1 MDTLREEKDGMI
13 IEWDVPIR
21 MADGLIMRADVFRP
35 PTPGKYPAILT
46 YGPYAKGLPF
56 QVGYKTAWHRMV
68 TAYPEVAQGTS
79 NKYQSWELVDPEKWV
94 PDGYVCV
101 RVDSRGAGN
110 SEGFLDV
117 WCAQEAKDQY
127 ECIEWAAA
135 QDWCNGKVGLNG
147 ISYYAMNQWQT
158 AALQPPH
165 LAAMCAWEGA
175 SDYYRE
181 LCRHGG
187 ILSDFFG
194 GWYLRQV
201 KSVQYGV
208 GERAEKNPNNGRSVA
223 GDITLSDEE
232 LATRRAA
239 SDVSIQNREMM
250 DEDYASRIPDLTK
263 IKAPVLSAG
272 NWGGV
277 GLHPRGNFEGYLRAG
292 SEQKWLEVHGD
303 THFSHFYSNYGLA
316 LQKRFF
322 GHFLKGENN
331 GWDQTPRVQLNIR
344 HPGET
349 FVWRGEHEWP
359 LARTQ
364 WTRYYLHADGMRL
377 DPSEPKAE
385 TKLTYHTRSEG
396 LAFSTGPLTQAMEI
410 TGPIAARLRLSSDT
424 TDADVFLAVR
434 VFDPQGV
441 EVSFI
446 GSNDPRTPVALG
458 WLRASHRKTDPARSL
473 PYRPWH
479 THDEKQPLTPGQA
492 VDLDV
497 EVWPTSIV
505 IPKGYTLVFNVRGK
519 DYRYD
524 DVGVVLPFDTQPM
537 FGVGPFSHE
546 NPVDRPP
553 EVFHTHNHLHGGP
566 GHQPYVLLPIIPMG

>member
-1 MDTLREEKDGMI
+1 METIKEHKDGMI

-21 MADGLIMRADVFRP
+21 MSDGVTMRADIFRP
-35 PTPGKYPAILT
+35 VEPGKYPAILT

-101 RVDSRGAGN
+101 RIDSRGAGN

-117 WCAQEAKDQY
+117 WSAQEARDQY
-127 ECIEWAAA
+127 ECIEWSAV

-208 GERAEKNPNNGRSVA
+208 GDRAEKNPNNGRSVA
-223 GDITLSDEE
+223 GDITLSDAE
-232 LATRRAA
+232 LEKRRAA
-239 SDVSIQNREMM
+239 SDISIQNREMI
-250 DEDYASRIPDLTK
+250 DDDYLSRMPDLSRIQ
-263 IKAPVLSAG
+263 APVLSAG

-277 GLHPRGNFEGYLRAG
+277 GLHPRGNFEGFMRAG
-292 SEQKWLEVHGD
+292 SKQKWLEVHGD

-316 LQKRFF
+316 VQKKFF
-322 GHFLKGENN
+322 GHFLKGERN
-331 GWDQTPRVQLNIR
+331 GWDQTPKVQLNVR
-344 HPGET
+344 HPGEK
-349 FVWRGEHEWP
+349 FILRGENEWP
-359 LARTQ
+359 LARTR
-364 WTRYYLHADGMRL
+364 WTKFYLNPEGMKL
-377 DPSEPKAE
+377 DEKAPIE
-385 TKLTYHTRSEG
+385 SGVLTYHTRSDG
-396 LAFSTGPLTQAMEI
+396 LAFSTGPLTQELEI
-410 TGPIAARLRLSSDT
+410 TGPIAAYLRLSSDT
-424 TDADVFLAVR
+424 RDADVFVAIR
-434 VFDPQGV
+434 VFDPAGK

-458 WLRASHRKTDPARSL
+458 WLRASHRKTDPQKSL

-479 THDEKQPLTPGQA
+479 THDEKQWLTPGQA

-505 IPKGYTLVFNVRGK
+505 IPVGYSLVFNLRGK

-524 DVGVVLPFDTQPM
+524 DEGVILPFDTRPM
-537 FGVGPFSHE
+537 YGVGPFSHE
-546 NPVDRPP
+546 NPVDRPA
-553 EVFHTHNHLHGGP
+553 EVFHTQNHLHLGP
-566 GHQPYVLLPIIPMG
+566 GHQPYVLLPIIP